1 MKRHFDQELVD
12 LKQQLK
18 EMGDVVEGMIFKA
31 VQGLKDRK
39 EKILKEVFEAEKK
52 VNLMQVT
59 IDDVA
64 LKLIALY
71 QPAASDLR
79 FLVTGIKISSD
90 LERIG
95 DQAVNISERA
105 VDLLKEPPLKPLI
118 DLPRMAEIA
127 QKMVRDSIA
136 AFLNRDS
143 KLAREICQRDDVVDD
158 INTQIFRELVTYM
171 IQDVRTI
178 QKALDLLLVSRHLE
192 RIADH
197 ATNIGEEVFYIVEGK
212 DIRHHIREDK

>member
-136 AFLNRDS
+136 AFLNRDC